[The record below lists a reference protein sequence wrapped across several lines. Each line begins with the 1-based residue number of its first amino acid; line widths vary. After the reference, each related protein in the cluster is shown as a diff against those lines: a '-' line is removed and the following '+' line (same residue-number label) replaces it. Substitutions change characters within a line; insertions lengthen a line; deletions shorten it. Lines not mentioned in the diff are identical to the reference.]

1 MGKFWGKR
9 MAEKIN
15 GKASPATI
23 LFGEYLA
30 ELGGSVIAFPAQE
43 YVEVRVEKKKELED
57 IEIDNQITK
66 EKFLKN
72 EKKDAIESKIF
83 DCVFGNELDVPKK
96 GFKIIVCGN
105 ATTKTCGYLFAL
117 SAAFE
122 KAVNQLSITSWKSD
136 NLFENIHKAEE
147 VVGKDELKAHSACAA
162 YNSFVLIEEGKTESK
177 PRTLKAAKAL
187 FFVLAKT
194 NPKTSAEEMKT
205 KLLEKFKKNDKH
217 VLNAIS
223 DVKKIVSKSKN
234 EFKFGGNAEI
244 GKLMT
249 QNQTILSDLG
259 LSWNEADQ
267 IIKIVTYEGALG
279 AKITGYEGNVLIL
292 CEGDKQQE
300 KVLASLIGKGFNAI
314 KIKVS

>member
-1 MGKFWGKR
+1 
-9 MAEKIN
+9 MAEKIS
-15 GKASPATI
+15 GKAFPATI

-30 ELGGSVIAFPAQE
+30 ELGGSVVAFPSQE
-43 YVEVRVEKKKELED
+43 YVEARVEKKKELED

-72 EKKDAIESKIF
+72 EKKEAIESKIF

-96 GFKIIVCGN
+96 GFKITVCGS
-105 ATTKTCGYLFAL
+105 ATEKTRGYVFAL
-117 SAAFE
+117 SAALE
-122 KAVNQLSITSWKSD
+122 KAVNQLSITNWKSD

-162 YNSFVLIEEGKTESK
+162 YNSFVLIEEAKTESK
-177 PRTLKAAKAL
+177 PRTLKPAKAL
-187 FFVLAKT
+187 FFVIAKT
-194 NPKTSAEEMKT
+194 KSKISSEEMKN
-205 KLLEKFKKNDKH
+205 KLMEKFKKNDKNI
-217 VLNAIS
+217 LNAIS
-223 DVKKIVSKSKN
+223 DIKKIVSKSKN

-249 QNQTILSDLG
+249 QNQKILSELG
-259 LSWNEADQ
+259 LSWSEADQ
-267 IIKIVTYEGALG
+267 IIKIVAYEGAFG
-279 AKITGYEGNVLIL
+279 AKITGYDGDVIIL